1 MLKERYELLELIGRG
16 GFAETYRAVDH
27 LVNRY
32 VAIKVSTTS
41 LQHEAHV
48 LRILEHVPYIAHIY
62 DYFADNGKEYLVM
75 RLIKGTSL
83 ARRTKAE
90 ENPVTVEE
98 IIRGLPTL
106 LTALD
111 QIHRR
116 GIIHR
121 DISPGNLMLTP
132 GGAIYLLDFE
142 AASSFNHSLLKNQRV
157 YVHNGFHAPE
167 HLKSNAQNTAMDIY
181 SLCATL
187 TYLLTGCGV
196 PEPED
201 RQSADPMPRIL
212 MDSSLSK
219 KQQNAVLRGLRIDID
234 GRSPDV
240 LSFARDFF
248 DKGMFPVLPINT
260 HLVRYSAKTDIG
272 NKRVNQDNF
281 MIDGIIPYIDEDC
294 EVGGEIIC
302 DGFNMHI
309 VAISDGVS
317 NVCYSELA
325 SKAVIQAVTHF
336 IEQYRYSDNIPENLL
351 EELLD
356 QINEKIISLSK
367 KIGRTAAT
375 VALVL
380 WKGNRYYIASIG
392 DSAVYRKRKGNLELL
407 TTPHTKAAEKMK
419 QGQYFTLAD
428 SHTLTAYLGKDG
440 SSGGQMAYYNSGEI
454 NKGDKFLICS
464 DGISTG
470 LTQDEIKKAMSKGEE
485 RGIQVL
491 WKYVKKRKI
500 RDNCSA
506 VILNFED
513 ISSNHLGE

>member
-1 MLKERYELLELIGRG
+1 MIKKRYELLEVIGRG

-41 LQHEAHV
+41 LQHEADV
-48 LRILEHVPYIAHIY
+48 LRALEHVPYIAHIY
-62 DYFADNGKEYLVM
+62 DHFADDGKEYLVM

-90 ENPVTVEE
+90 ENPVTASE
-98 IIRGLPTL
+98 IMQGLPTL

-111 QIHRR
+111 QIHRH

-132 GGAIYLLDFE
+132 DGSIYLLDFE
-142 AASSFNHSLLKNQRV
+142 SATSFDHAFLRNQRV
-157 YVHNGFHAPE
+157 YVHNGLHAPE
-167 HLKSNAQNTAMDIY
+167 HLRSNMQNTTMDIY

-196 PEPED
+196 PDPKD
-201 RQSADPMPRIL
+201 RQFADPMPRIL

-219 KQQNAVLRGLRIDID
+219 RQQNAVLKGLQIDMD
-234 GRSPDV
+234 ARYPDIM
-240 LSFARDFF
+240 SFAHDFF
-248 DKGMFPVLPINT
+248 DKEVFPARPNST
-260 HLVRYSAKTDIG
+260 HFVYYSAGTDIG
-272 NKRVNQDNF
+272 NKSVNQDNF
-281 MIDGIIPYIDEDC
+281 MIDGIVPYIDDDC
-294 EVGGEIIC
+294 EVCGEIYC
-302 DGFNMHI
+302 DCSDLHI

-317 NVCYSELA
+317 NACYSELA
-325 SKAVIQAVTHF
+325 SKATIQAVTHF
-336 IEQYRYSDNIPENLL
+336 IEQYRHSDNDPENLL

-367 KIGRTAAT
+367 KIGKTAAT
-375 VALVL
+375 IALVL
-380 WKGNRYYIASIG
+380 WKDDHYYIANIG
-392 DSAVYRKRKGNLELL
+392 DSAVYRKRKGHLELL
-407 TTPHTKAAEKMK
+407 TTPHTEAAKKMK
-419 QGQYFTLAD
+419 QCQYFTLKD
-428 SHTLTAYLGKDG
+428 SHTLTAYLGKDEN
-440 SSGGQMAYYNSGEI
+440 SGGQMAHYHSGEI

-470 LTQDEIKKAMSKGEE
+470 LTQDEIKKAMSGNED
-485 RGIQVL
+485 RGIQLL

-500 RDNCSA
+500 RDNCTA
-506 VILNFED
+506 IILNYED
-513 ISSNHLGE
+513 QQ